1 NFGFMGWAGMPFD
14 VITALVASIVVG
26 VGIDYSIHVYSRYS
40 EERRAGRPPQAAA
53 MATLATTGR
62 AVLLNAAAVAA
73 GFLVLLLSTFPPLRT
88 FGFLVALTMGVSSA
102 AALTVLPALLVRAEE
117 RRWAS
122 ATPPAGAAAG
132 QWSRGWGQR
141 ENQPGT
147 KAGAKKR
154 KEWGSMNG
162 MVHTGAKARGM
173 GRLVPWTLVLL
184 LAVTAV
190 AGANSALTA
199 DEILDEVEGTAF
211 VGSGRAT
218 IELVTIN
225 ARGQERSHRL
235 ALYRHETPHGAN
247 RRLEYLTP
255 ADVAGTK
262 FLTIDEEDEPRMWPY
277 LPALGRERRI
287 AGSAAQ
293 DNFMGTDFPFEEIG
307 SIGTFS
313 KDYAAERLPDEI

>member
-1 NFGFMGWAGMPFD
+1 
-14 VITALVASIVVG
+14 
-26 VGIDYSIHVYSRYS
+26 
-40 EERRAGRPPQAAA
+40 
-53 MATLATTGR
+53 
-62 AVLLNAAAVAA
+62 
-73 GFLVLLLSTFPPLRT
+73 
-88 FGFLVALTMGVSSA
+88 
-102 AALTVLPALLVRAEE
+102 
-117 RRWAS
+117 
-122 ATPPAGAAAG
+122 
-132 QWSRGWGQR
+132 
-141 ENQPGT
+141 
-147 KAGAKKR
+147 
-154 KEWGSMNG
+154 MNG

-235 ALYRHETPHGAN
+235 AFYRQETPHGAN
-247 RRLEYLTP
+247 QLLEYLTP

-262 FLTIDEEDEPRMWPY
+262 FLTIDEEDETLMWLY

-293 DNFMGTDFPFEEIG
+293 DNFMGTDFTFEEIG

-313 KDYAAERLPDEI
+313 KDYAAERLPDETYEGRDVYVLQLVPTGADSKYSAVKLWVWHEHFVPLRIEFYNRQGGLEKLLLNEDLRVNEQGRWQPYLITMRNENTGSRTVIRVLETSDEPVPDEYFTLRYLRR